1 MTGKQEH
8 LGINFD
14 TTFLHFI
21 AITKKISH
29 SKYSLGERLLK
40 LCFVLT
46 SLTMNIKEKIFLQN

>member
-21 AITKKISH
+21 AITKKISCG
-29 SKYSLGERLLK
+29 KFSLGERFLK
-40 LCFVLT
+40 LCFL
-46 SLTMNIKEKIFLQN
+46 